1 MGGHALAPR
10 RPAPAGVRSAGPAIL
25 SKFEVGLLAAGL
37 QVPRTPFLGSTT
49 LPADPS
55 VGDIAYAVLRRQLGS
70 MLAHEA
76 GTRLGEDIEELHDM
90 RVATRR
96 LRAALHPVR
105 RCAAGG
111 RTPAARRARLD
122 RRRAGDGARS
132 RRPAGTARSLARRVS
147 RRGRQRPGRADPPS
161 RPGHDDARQTLL
173 AGLDS
178 ERYERLV
185 FEFGSVLLGRARAGT
200 RPSGR
205 RARGHRRPLS
215 SPGSSWAG
223 TARAANAARKA
234 KRSGI
239 PADYHRLRIRCKRL
253 RYALEFVS
261 EIYDGKKA
269 RPFVKQVVA
278 LQDCLGLMQDGQVA
292 AVRLQTLATAE
303 SSSLSPAAVFAMGA
317 VAERYRREAARL
329 LETVPGHLSAVKGRR
344 WRKLKALM
352 ERRRVEAGDP
362 ETWSSGPPAAAAAP
376 TGDARLDRYG
386 TSSAFPPATGAP
398 SHPAA
403 AAAADDD
410 REWDEEYAPSLRSV
424 PLVPDET
431 DDADEP
437 AFLDAPRT
445 PTPPPVADP
454 PGGRRRK
461 EPVFL
466 PAPPAA
472 GRPGPVWPVPDR
484 EAPEDDRGRSFR
496 DRP

>member
-1 MGGHALAPR
+1 MRDLD
-10 RPAPAGVRSAGPAIL
+10 V
-25 SKFEVGLLAAGL
+25 
-37 QVPRTPFLGSTT
+37 
-49 LPADPS
+49 
-55 VGDIAYAVLRRQLGS
+55 QL
-70 MLAHEA
+70 E
-76 GTRLGEDIEELHDM
+76 
-90 RVATRR
+90 
-96 LRAALHPVR
+96 
-105 RCAAGG
+105 
-111 RTPAARRARLD
+111 RLD
-122 RRRAGDGARS
+122 RWRDELPDEDASA
-132 RRPAGTARSLARRVS
+132 LAELTRLLDRE
-147 RRGRQRPGRADPPS
+147 R
-161 RPGHDDARQTLL
+161 DDARQTLL

-185 FEFGSVLLGRARAGT
+185 SEFSSVLLAGPEQGPD
-200 RPSGR
+200 RLVAAAG
-205 RARGHRRPLS
+205 GHRRRRS

-223 TARAANAARKA
+223 TAPPANAARKA

-261 EIYDGKKA
+261 EIYDGKT

-303 SSSLSPAAVFAMGA
+303 GSSLSPAAVFAMGA

-362 ETWSSGPPAAAAAP
+362 ETWSPGRPAAAVAP
-376 TGDARLDRYG
+376 TGDARPDRYG

-398 SHPAA
+398 SHPA

-424 PLVPDET
+424 PLVPDEADDA